1 MTQHD
6 NAQQNFTQMYYRLQE
21 IADYLKSSQIIDID
35 EILALQQEAK
45 KLYTLLDDMLKKTN
59 EEQSK

>member
-6 NAQQNFTQMYYRLQE
+6 NEQQNFTQMYYRLQE